1 MCFEIR
7 YKYNLLTTPD
17 PEDGNT
23 YVRHRTC
30 RFGCRN
36 CSRLGL
42 LDCRCKSS
50 VGHWEVDKLRHKKNT
65 PKLLPTDGLPKR
77 RRPQPP
83 LETFEVLSV
92 CLFIFIL
99 NFEEDVGGDDL
110 SEPLVPIGF
119 IILYGYV
126 LRRKRKD
133 GPGHSV

>member
-1 MCFEIR
+1 MSTF
-7 YKYNLLTTPD
+7 
-17 PEDGNT
+17 
-23 YVRHRTC
+23 VRRLVDSSVEK
-30 RFGCRN
+30 RSG
-36 CSRLGL
+36 LGL
-42 LDCRCKSS
+42 LDCKCKSS
-50 VGHWEVDKLRHKKNT
+50 VGYWEDEKLRHKKNT
-65 PKLLPTDGLPKR
+65 SKLLPTDGLPKR

-99 NFEEDVGGDDL
+99 NFEEVVGGDDL

-133 GPGHSV
+133 GTGHSV